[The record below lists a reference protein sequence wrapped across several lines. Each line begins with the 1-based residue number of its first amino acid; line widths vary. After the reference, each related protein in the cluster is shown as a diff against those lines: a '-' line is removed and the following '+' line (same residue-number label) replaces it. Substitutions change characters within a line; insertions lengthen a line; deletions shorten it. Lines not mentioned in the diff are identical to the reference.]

1 MTTSTS
7 HKVPAVYVRTRAE
20 LDAAMARTSA
30 AELLAIDT
38 EFLRESTYYPKLC
51 LVQVATE
58 EICVLIDPLALG
70 ELSALAEFLCD
81 RSRIKVLHAARQD
94 LEVLRLATGRVPGPI
109 FDTQVAAGLSGLP
122 PQIGYAEL
130 VARLLGHTLD
140 KNHTRTDWSRRPL
153 ADEQLAYAADDV
165 RYLVPLHAVLA
176 ERLQRTGRQDWLRD
190 ECRALEDPDL
200 YQMRPEDAWRRLRG
214 LQRLE
219 PRQRAVAARLA
230 EWRERLAI
238 ALDRP
243 RGWILADEALRAI
256 AQRLPRT
263 PEELSRIQGLP
274 QAVLRK
280 RTADLLEQVSE
291 GLSAPATAATQYDA
305 SASRPDAAQVARVSQ
320 LMQFLRDEAHRLEV
334 SPELLATRRDIERLV
349 YGGEPGSLLAGWRRG
364 VIGEKLAAMA
374 RNP

>member
-1 MTTSTS
+1 MTASTT
-7 HKVPAVYVRTRAE
+7 HIAAAVYVRTRAE
-20 LDAAMARTSA
+20 LDAAMARASA
-30 AELLAIDT
+30 SGLLAVDT
-38 EFLRESTYYPKLC
+38 EFLRERTYYPKLC

-58 EICVLIDPLALG
+58 ETCILVDPLALG

-81 RSRIKVLHAARQD
+81 RSRVKVLHAARQD

-109 FDTQVAAGLSGLP
+109 FDTQVAAGLAGLP

-130 VARLLGHTLD
+130 VARLLRHSLD
-140 KNHTRTDWSRRPL
+140 KNHARTDWSRRPL

-165 RYLVPLHAVLA
+165 RYLIPLHAVLS
-176 ERLQRTGRQDWLRD
+176 ERLQRAGRQEWLRD
-190 ECRALEDPDL
+190 DCRALENPDL

-219 PRQRAVAARLA
+219 PRQRAVAARVA

-256 AQRLPRT
+256 AEHLPRT
-263 PEELSRIQGLP
+263 PEELSRIQSLP

-291 GLSAPATAATQYDA
+291 GLSARATAAVRSDA
-305 SASRPDAAQVARVSQ
+305 PASRPDAAQVARVTE
-320 LMQFLRDEAHRLEV
+320 LMKFLRDEAQRLEV

-349 YGGEPGSLLAGWRRG
+349 YSGEPGSLLSGWRRG

-374 RNP
+374 RNA